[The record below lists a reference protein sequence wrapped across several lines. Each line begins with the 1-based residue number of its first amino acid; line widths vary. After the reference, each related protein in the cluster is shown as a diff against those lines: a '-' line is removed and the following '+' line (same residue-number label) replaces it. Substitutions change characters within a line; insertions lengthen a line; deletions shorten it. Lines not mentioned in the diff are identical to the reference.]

1 MRKKNAVA
9 PAALGLLLL
18 LAWDAAARFGLVN
31 ANFLPAP
38 AEVAKRAYEGLRDG
52 YLASA
57 TWATLEEALLGA
69 SAAAAVGV
77 PLGYALARWGAFARA
92 VQPYIGASQAVP
104 AVAVAPLLTIW
115 IGYGTVSITVL
126 CAIMVVFPMIVTT
139 AAGIS
144 RVDAD
149 VLGALLDD
157 PRAHAI
163 AAESGPSAILRRLI
177 PLWREHG
184 TVRTDWSAEE
194 QAAAL
199 ELLLIGYFA
208 AQTRTISP
216 GMAEDRAGALGMSIS
231 AMLQASQP
239 TKADSVPLAS
249 RVSDL
254 LDEHAEQLQNAQAEH
269 RRE

>member
-1 MRKKNAVA
+1 MTPMSVAQKSSRAAKVLAAAEDLVVKQGFKGVTMSAVA
-9 PAALGLLLL
+9 QRAHVGKGTPYLYWNTKEDLIIARS
-18 LAWDAAARFGLVN
+18 LADVLHNLAVRVR
-31 ANFLPAP
+31 
-38 AEVAKRAYEGLRDG
+38 AE
-52 YLASA
+52 
-57 TWATLEEALLGA
+57 
-69 SAAAAVGV
+69 
-77 PLGYALARWGAFARA
+77 PALAVAERLCVALAKAWLERPLVRA
-92 VQPYIGASQAVP
+92 LQ
-104 AVAVAPLLTIW
+104 
-115 IGYGTVSITVL
+115 
-126 CAIMVVFPMIVTT
+126 VT
-139 AAGIS
+139 
-144 RVDAD
+144 DAD

>member
-1 MRKKNAVA
+1 MSVAQKSSRAAKVLAAAEDLVVKQGFKGVTMSAVA
-9 PAALGLLLL
+9 QRAHVGKGTPYLYWNTKEDLFLEIIARS
-18 LAWDAAARFGLVN
+18 LADVLHNLAVRVR
-31 ANFLPAP
+31 
-38 AEVAKRAYEGLRDG
+38 AE
-52 YLASA
+52 
-57 TWATLEEALLGA
+57 
-69 SAAAAVGV
+69 
-77 PLGYALARWGAFARA
+77 PALAVAERLCVALAKAWLERPLVRA
-92 VQPYIGASQAVP
+92 LQ
-104 AVAVAPLLTIW
+104 
-115 IGYGTVSITVL
+115 
-126 CAIMVVFPMIVTT
+126 VT
-139 AAGIS
+139 
-144 RVDAD
+144 DAD

-216 GMAEDRAGALGMSIS
+216 GMAEDRAGAPGMAEDRAGALGMAEDRAGALGMSIS